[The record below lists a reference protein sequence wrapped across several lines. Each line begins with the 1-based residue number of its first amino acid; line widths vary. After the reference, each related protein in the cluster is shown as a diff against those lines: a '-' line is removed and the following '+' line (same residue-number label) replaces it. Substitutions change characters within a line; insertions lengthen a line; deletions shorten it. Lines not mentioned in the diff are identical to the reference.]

1 MVVFCVIINFNKY
14 FKLLGL
20 SNIKQV
26 ILVDDKEYKKLLIII
41 ENY

>member
-26 ILVDDKEYKKLLIII
+26 ILVDDKEYKKLLMII

>member
-20 SNIKQV
+20 SNIKQE
-26 ILVDDKEYKKLLIII
+26 ILVDDKEYKKLLMII

>member
-20 SNIKQV
+20 SNIKQL
-26 ILVDDKEYKKLLIII
+26 ILVDDKEYKKLLMII